1 MQPLER
7 GGKAQT
13 RHTSNEPRNWTL
25 KPIVRHQMI
34 MCGIGAAFIGMATW
48 FVVSSFQTHKIE
60 ILLAGLAFASLGG
73 FLIATGLTM
82 QLVLTP
88 EHLVVRA
95 LWRNQWSLP
104 RRGVEIRELT
114 ASPGRPPSGLAIIDI
129 EGGKVVRQIPTGQFS
144 ASDMRRLA
152 EIFAPRG

>member
-25 KPIVRHQMI
+25 KPAGRHQMI
-34 MCGIGAAFIGMATW
+34 TCGIGAAFISMATW
-48 FVVSSFQTHKIE
+48 FVVSSFQAPKIE
-60 ILLAGLAFASLGG
+60 ILLAGLACASIGG
-73 FLIATGLTM
+73 FLIATSLTT

-104 RRGVEIRELT
+104 RRRVEMREFT
-114 ASPGRPPSGLAIIDI
+114 VGPGRPPSGLAIIDI
-129 EGGKVVRQIPTGQFS
+129 EGGKVVRQIPTGQFP

-152 EIFAPRG
+152 EIFAPGN

>member
-1 MQPLER
+1 MQPLEG

-13 RHTSNEPRNWTL
+13 RRPPTEPRRWTL
-25 KPIVRHQMI
+25 KPVARHQMI

-48 FVVSSFQTHKIE
+48 FAVTGFRPHQIE
-60 ILLAGLAFASLGG
+60 ILVAGLAVASLGG
-73 FLIATGLTM
+73 FLMATGLTT

-104 RRGVEIRELT
+104 RQRIEIRELT
-114 ASPGRPPSGLAIIDI
+114 AGPGRPPLGLAIIDI
-129 EGGKVVRQIPTGQFS
+129 ESGKVVRQIPTGQFS
-144 ASDMRRLA
+144 SSDMRRLE

>member
-7 GGKAQT
+7 GGTAWTGPTFK
-13 RHTSNEPRNWTL
+13 EPRNWTL
-25 KPIVRHQMI
+25 KPVVRHQMT
-34 MCGIGAAFIGMATW
+34 MCGIGAAFIGMGTW
-48 FVVSSFQTHKIE
+48 IVVSGFQTHKIE
-60 ILLAGLAFASLGG
+60 MLLAGLAVASLGG
-73 FLIATGLTM
+73 FLVATSITT

-104 RRGVEIRELT
+104 RQRVEIRELT
-114 ASPGRPPSGLAIIDI
+114 VDPDRPPSGLAIIDI
-129 EGGKVVRQIPTGQFS
+129 EDGEVVRQIPTGQFS

-152 EIFAPRG
+152 EIFAPRE